1 MAQVSV
7 TAKRV
12 VHGPADRV
20 RAALADYQDTRRQI
34 LPEHYSDYQL
44 KAGGHGAGTLVHWK
58 LAATQKRVR
67 DQLVEVSE
75 ANGAL
80 VERDQ
85 NSSMV
90 TTWTITSADRDT
102 SEVAVH
108 TTWDG
113 AGGIGGFFERLFAPS
128 GLRRIHDALLTNLD
142 KLVRTDHPS

>member
-7 TAKRV
+7 TAQRM

-34 LPEHYSDYQL
+34 LPEQYSDYQV
-44 KAGGHGAGTLVHWK
+44 KAGGHGAGTLVHWT
-58 LAATQKRVR
+58 LAATRKRVR

-90 TTWTITSADRDT
+90 TTWTVTPEGGDTSA
-102 SEVAVH
+102 VAVH

-128 GLRRIHDALLTNLD
+128 GLRRIHDALLASLD
-142 KLVRTDHPS
+142 ELVRTDHPS